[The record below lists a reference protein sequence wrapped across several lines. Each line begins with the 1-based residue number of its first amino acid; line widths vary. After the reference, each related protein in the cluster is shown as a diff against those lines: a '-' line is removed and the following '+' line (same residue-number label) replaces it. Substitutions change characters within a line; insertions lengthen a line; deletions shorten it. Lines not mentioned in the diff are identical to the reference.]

1 MRSPGRSTS
10 MVKVMET
17 SAHSRCQY
25 GSIRRREET
34 PPSRKRRPLAV
45 PVRVRR
51 PNPVQRLCT
60 ASRPARG
67 TTRITRA
74 AHVRTATPDAK
85 GASHASVGSSKPL
98 ARRMDAAGPS
108 GMIRGYCL
116 LPGRVLSSRVFQTAA
131 GCRGPLQLAASA
143 DAFVGGLV
151 HGTTFPEVKPTP
163 STRFKPCAAERH
175 SRVPAR
181 PRRSPSWISAGSA
194 PRPVLPTAARCRDRL
209 ERMRTDG
216 PPSREPHRPAN
227 ATGRDTGPTG
237 PDRES
242 LRYGTTAY
250 RTVPVAGGVSGSAWR
265 RASSSRCSPC
275 GLARTASSS
284 VWGDGGREPG
294 GSTARAACSR
304 RFNRASISATDQPP
318 RPEPVKIFG
327 LNQKS

>member
-98 ARRMDAAGPS
+98 ARRMDTAGPS

-116 LPGRVLSSRVFQTAA
+116 LPGRVLSSRVSPDRGGFLRATSVRTGRGLAIHPVDRRRHRHTHHKTSAERPAGSKRPTCPPAVSGPTAI
-131 GCRGPLQLAASA
+131 RGHRVRWLRGASEPVRPQVTPRLRRSAAN
-143 DAFVGGLV
+143 
-151 HGTTFPEVKPTP
+151 PY
-163 STRFKPCAAERH
+163 STEPPCAAR
-175 SRVPAR
+175 
-181 PRRSPSWISAGSA
+181 
-194 PRPVLPTAARCRDRL
+194 
-209 ERMRTDG
+209 
-216 PPSREPHRPAN
+216 
-227 ATGRDTGPTG
+227 
-237 PDRES
+237 
-242 LRYGTTAY
+242 
-250 RTVPVAGGVSGSAWR
+250 
-265 RASSSRCSPC
+265 
-275 GLARTASSS
+275 
-284 VWGDGGREPG
+284 
-294 GSTARAACSR
+294 
-304 RFNRASISATDQPP
+304 
-318 RPEPVKIFG
+318 
-327 LNQKS
+327 